1 MIAKLKGIVDSI
13 TDDAAVIDVHGVGYL
28 VFCSGR
34 TLRRLVV
41 GEPAALVIET
51 HVREDHIHLYGFVDV
66 LEREW
71 FKLLTTVQGVGAR
84 VGLAILSVVP
94 PETVGQAIAAQDKAP
109 LTRAAGVGP
118 KLAGR
123 IVSEL
128 KDKAA
133 NVGAAFHVA
142 ATSDTATR
150 SPAFPEPIAVN
161 GATTGTEADDA
172 EATVLA
178 ATVME
183 DATSALVN
191 LGYKRMEAYSAVAR
205 AARDQGDK
213 ATTQSLITTALR
225 DLAQV

>member
-1 MIAKLKGIVDSI
+1 MIAKLKGIVDRVS
-13 TDDAAVIDVHGVGYL
+13 DDSAVLDVNGVGYL

-34 TLRRLVV
+34 TLRRLAV
-41 GEPAALVIET
+41 GEAVALEIET
-51 HVREDHIHLYGFVDV
+51 HVREDHIHLYGFADG

-84 VGLAILSVVP
+84 VGLAILSVIP

-133 NVGAAFHVA
+133 NIAASFPVSKASAAA
-142 ATSDTATR
+142 ATA
-150 SPAFPEPIAVN
+150 SPIIAAQPEA
-161 GATTGTEADDA
+161 GQEAPPPA
-172 EATVLA
+172 ANTV
-178 ATVME
+178 E

-191 LGYKRMEAYSAVAR
+191 LGYKRMDAYSAVAR
-205 AARDQGDK
+205 AVRDQGDG
-213 ATTQSLITTALR
+213 ATTQSLITAALR